1 VSDEHDDG
9 RWRAI
14 VEETVGFGR
23 DSHRWEITHVEA
35 CPSRDEARKAASI
48 LAESH
53 RPEHPR
59 SPRNRCVYQ
68 IGDDTWLVRLSGL
81 TSEYHFRVYAAH
93 LVGGSDAYYRSG

>member
-1 VSDEHDDG
+1 MSEEHGDDAG
-9 RWRAI
+9 KWRVI

-23 DSHRWEITHVEA
+23 DSHRWKITHVQR
-35 CPSRDEARKAASI
+35 CPSREEARRTASI

-68 IGDDTWLVRLSGL
+68 IGEDTWLVRLAGM
-81 TSEYHFRVYAAH
+81 TSDYHFRVYAAC
-93 LVGGSDAYYRSG
+93 LIGGTDTPTS